1 MYGPLF
7 YFLGLG
13 GVLPL
18 TVLKIA
24 EEVRD
29 AGTTI
34 PRTLMITACVNFVL
48 GLIMVITVG
57 YTVGDLDSILTS
69 STGFP
74 IIQMLYN
81 ATNSLPATNFL
92 IALIIIALTSSVI
105 AEISTSSRQLWAFS
119 RDNGVPFSKVFAKV
133 SRGWDI
139 PLNAVMV
146 SLVITLLLALVNI
159 GSSVALQAIFSLSG
173 VALVLSYS
181 TAILCIII
189 RRLRGLPLPERRW
202 SLGRWGLGINIAA
215 LCYLLPLVVFLCF
228 PIANDPTPSTMN
240 WASMMFGAIFLFATT
255 YYVLYGR
262 RVYTAPVSLVRRGKV
277 HYASS
282 P

>member
-1 MYGPLF
+1 M
-7 YFLGLG
+7 
-13 GVLPL
+13 
-18 TVLKIA
+18 
-24 EEVRD
+24 RD

-34 PRTLMITACVNFVL
+34 PRTLMITACVNFCL
-48 GLIMVITVG
+48 GLVMVITVG
-57 YTVGDLDSILTS
+57 YTVGDAESVLAS

-81 ATNSLPATNFL
+81 ATGNVPATNFL

-105 AEISTSSRQLWAFS
+105 AEISTSSRQLWAFA
-119 RDNGVPFSKVFAKV
+119 RDNGVPFSRAFARV
-133 SRGWDI
+133 APGWDI
-139 PLNAVMV
+139 PLNAVLV
-146 SLVITLLLALVNI
+146 SLVITVLLALVNI

-173 VALVLSYS
+173 VSLVLSYC
-181 TAILCIII
+181 TVIACLIL

-202 SLGRWGLGINIAA
+202 SLGRAGLFCNIAA
-215 LCYLLPLVVFLCF
+215 LCFLLPLVVFLCF
-228 PIANDPTPSTMN
+228 PIALPVTPSTMN
-240 WASMMFGAIFLFATT
+240 WASMMFGAIFIFSTV
-255 YYVLYGR
+255 YYVVYGR